1 MTDREDDRPADG
13 AAAAPAADHASGLT
27 HLDAAGAARM
37 VDVSAKPDSVRTA
50 RATGAIRMQ
59 RVTLDAVVGGRAPKG
74 DVLAVARVAGIMG
87 AKRTP
92 ELIPLCHPL
101 ALTGVEVAITADDAL
116 PGLRVEATTR
126 CTGPTGVE
134 MEALTAVSVCLLTI
148 YDMVK
153 SLDGTMAIGYISL
166 LSKSGG
172 TRKARQND

>member
-1 MTDREDDRPADG
+1 MTDRDADAG
-13 AAAAPAADHASGLT
+13 PGDSDGLDGLT

-37 VDVSAKPDSVRTA
+37 VDVSPKPDTVRVA

-59 RVTLDAVVGGRAPKG
+59 PATLAAVLGGTTPKG
-74 DVLAVARVAGIMG
+74 DVLAVARVAAIMG

-92 ELIPLCHPL
+92 ELIPLCHPV
-101 ALTGVEVAITADDAL
+101 ALTGVEISIEPDEAL

-134 MEALTAVSVCLLTI
+134 MEALTAVSVCLLAL

-153 SLDGTMAIGYISL
+153 SLDGTLELGYISL

-172 TRKARQND
+172 TRRAR

>member
-1 MTDREDDRPADG
+1 MSRHLAETGD
-13 AAAAPAADHASGLT
+13 APAGDAGADGLT
-27 HLDAAGAARM
+27 HLDAAGKARM
-37 VDVSAKPDSVRTA
+37 VDVTDKDDTVRVA
-50 RATGAIRMQ
+50 RATGSIRMAPT
-59 RVTLDAVVGGRAPKG
+59 TLDAVLGGTTPKG

-101 ALTGVEVAITADDAL
+101 TLTGVEVAIEPDAAL
-116 PGLRVEATTR
+116 PGLRVEATAR

-134 MEALTAVSVCLLTI
+134 MEALTAVSVCLLTL

-153 SLDGTMAIGYISL
+153 ALDSGLEIGYISL

-172 TRKARQND
+172 TRKARQRA

>member
-1 MTDREDDRPADG
+1 MTGPDAGADG
-13 AAAAPAADHASGLT
+13 LDGLT

-37 VDVSAKPDSVRTA
+37 VDVSAKPDTVRVA

-59 RVTLDAVVGGRAPKG
+59 RATLDAVLGGTAPKG

-92 ELIPLCHPL
+92 DLVPLCHPV
-101 ALTGVEVAITADDAL
+101 ALSGVDVAIEPDHDL

-134 MEALTAVSVCLLTI
+134 MEALTAVSVCLLTL

-153 SLDGTMAIGYISL
+153 SLDGTLELGYISL

-172 TRKARQND
+172 TRRAR

>member
-1 MTDREDDRPADG
+1 VSGHAVDSGT
-13 AAAAPAADHASGLT
+13 APAGDAGPDGLT
-27 HLDAAGAARM
+27 HLDAAGKARM
-37 VDVSAKPDSVRTA
+37 VDVTGKDGTVRVA
-50 RATGAIRMQ
+50 RATGAIRMAPA
-59 RVTLDAVVGGRAPKG
+59 TLEAVLGGTAPKG
-74 DVLAVARVAGIMG
+74 DVLAVARVAGILG

-101 ALTGVEVAITADDAL
+101 SLTGVEVAIEADAAL

-134 MEALTAVSVCLLTI
+134 MEALTAVTVCLLTL

-153 SLDGTMAIGYISL
+153 ALDSGLEIGYISL

-172 TRKARQND
+172 TRKAR

>member
-1 MTDREDDRPADG
+1 MTDREADDAPERDG
-13 AAAAPAADHASGLT
+13 GLDGLT

-37 VDVSAKPDSVRTA
+37 VDVSAKPDTVRVA

-59 RVTLDAVVGGRAPKG
+59 PATLAAVLGGTTPKG

-92 ELIPLCHPL
+92 DLIPLCHPV
-101 ALTGVEVAITADDAL
+101 ALSGVEVAIEPDEAL

-134 MEALTAVSVCLLTI
+134 MEALTAVSVCLLTL

-153 SLDGTMAIGYISL
+153 SLDGTLELAYISL

-172 TRKARQND
+172 SRRAR